1 MDITLNTIDK
11 QFGQFKALDNID
23 LHIESGELI
32 ALLGP
37 SGSGKTTLL
46 RIIAGLEFAD
56 GGAVYFGGEDVAST
70 PLRKRQ
76 IGFVFQHYALFKHM
90 TVRDNVSFGLR
101 VRKGDAR
108 PGKSAIRRRADEL
121 LDLVQL
127 SGLGDRYPHQL
138 SGGQRQRVALARALA
153 IEPKVLLLDE
163 PFGALDAKVRKELRQ
178 WLRELHHQT
187 GVTTL
192 FVTHDQEE
200 ALELADRVVIMS
212 EGKIAQVG
220 SVDDV
225 YERPASPLVFDFL
238 GSTNRIPAQLRDGD
252 LIVGGQQIARA
263 NDNQAGNGNV
273 VIYVRPGDLR
283 VAGASDPGLDVT
295 VLNVQRTGPI
305 VRATVEV
312 PPTGQR
318 LAVEVP
324 HLHHDVKQ
332 FVPPQTLRLRLMQ
345 FSVFDAEPTSDKEAV
360 LTPHLI
366 GRERLRQA

>member
-1 MDITLNTIDK
+1 MDITLSTIDK

-56 GGAVYFGGEDVAST
+56 GGAVYFGGEDVAAT

-101 VRKGDAR
+101 VRKGETR
-108 PGKSAIRRRADEL
+108 PDKASIRRRADEL

-178 WLRELHHQT
+178 WLRELHQKT

-212 EGKIAQVG
+212 DGKIAQVG

-238 GSTNRIPAQLRDGD
+238 GSTNRISAQVQDGD
-252 LIVGGQQIARA
+252 LVVGGQQVARY
-263 NDNQAGNGNV
+263 NGDQTGSATL
-273 VIYVRPGDLR
+273 YVRPGDLR
-283 VAGASDPGLDVT
+283 VAGAGDPGLEVT

-305 VRATVEV
+305 VRATVEI

-324 HLHHDVKQ
+324 HLHHDVKE
-332 FVPPQTLRLRLMQ
+332 FVPEQTLRLRLMQ
-345 FSVFDAEPTSDKEAV
+345 FSVFAAEPEFIKDGVS
-360 LTPHLI
+360 TPHLI
-366 GRERLRQA
+366 GRERLRQVQ